1 MNNKDPQLDLPN
13 TDSQTPETR
22 CDVSTELAM
31 GGQAL
36 LEGVMMR
43 GPGRIAIA
51 VRKPDSSIALRTYP
65 YTPITKRVKW
75 LGLPI
80 IRGAAGMV
88 EALKIGV
95 DALNWSAEHAMPEE
109 ESAPRETSPWKERLS
124 KIFSILLALGFGLG
138 LFMLLPYWLAK
149 LSVGADQGQTIFHL
163 IAGGVRVSLL
173 IGYMWVISRFKEIHR
188 VFQYHGSEHKT
199 IFAFEKGEDLTPEQ
213 VLTQTRLHPR
223 CGTSFLLIV
232 ALSAILFFVIVDSL
246 IVTFIGPFPNV
257 LVRFLV
263 HLPLIPL
270 VAGLSYEILKISSK
284 NTKNPLVRAFIQP
297 GLWLQKITTQEP
309 DASMCEVAILSLK
322 TALHGPETNKDE
334 DYITFIPATEPA
346 QAVD

>member
-1 MNNKDPQLDLPN
+1 MTHTDNNNPSP
-13 TDSQTPETR
+13 TDSENR
-22 CDVSTELAM
+22 CAVSTELAM

-65 YTPITKRVKW
+65 YTPIAKRIKW
-75 LGLPI
+75 LGIPI
-80 IRGAAGMV
+80 IRGATGMV

-95 DALNWSAEHAMPEE
+95 DALNWSAEQAMPEE
-109 ESAPRETSPWKERLS
+109 ETAPRETSPWKEKLS
-124 KIFSILLALGFGLG
+124 KALAILVALGFGLG
-138 LFMLLPYWLAK
+138 LFMLLPYWIAK
-149 LSVGADQGQTIFHL
+149 LTVGGDQGQIAFHL
-163 IAGGVRVSLL
+163 IAGAVRVIVL
-173 IGYMWVISRFKEIHR
+173 IGYMVIISRFKEIHR

-199 IFAFEKGEDLTPEQ
+199 IFAFENGRELIPDEVLEQ
-213 VLTQTRLHPR
+213 SRLHPR

-246 IVTFIGPFPNV
+246 VVAFIGTYPNV
-257 LVRFLV
+257 LIRLLV

-270 VAGLSYEILKISSK
+270 VAGLSYEILKLSAK
-284 NTKNPLVRAFIQP
+284 NTKNRLVRAFVQP

-322 TALHGPETNKDE
+322 TALHGPETNRDE
-334 DYITFIPATEPA
+334 DFITTIPAPA
-346 QAVD
+346 AV